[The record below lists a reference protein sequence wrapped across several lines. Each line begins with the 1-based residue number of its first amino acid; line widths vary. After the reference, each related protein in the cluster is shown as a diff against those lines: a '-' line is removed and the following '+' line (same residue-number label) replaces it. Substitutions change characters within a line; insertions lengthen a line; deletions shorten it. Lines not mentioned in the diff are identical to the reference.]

1 LVRAEPDELPV
12 VAPELARSLI
22 HCKVPIWATA
32 PGSAG
37 TAEPPPAAAADKQAQ
52 AQTPKGVSSS
62 AEVQRQRALVA
73 VLSASPL
80 TSGDTV
86 IAELYSPNL
95 DQHQRVLI
103 LDGLAAA
110 AAEMSDPRKA
120 PQLALQ
126 GPQAAPELLPPAATA
141 GRVQRSALPGSSLGP
156 ALPSPQQQQQQ
167 QKPISNAAGA
177 SSAADSADGG
187 KTSQAAPGLVESS
200 SRVWGKVSLQKQA
213 AAAAD
218 PSSSA
223 GRRTFRNRFAPVA
236 LRWTAALLQQCDV
249 KQQGVDLFG
258 RDSLL
263 LGRLLTVLGSFVEAA
278 AETPAAVPLCAGLL
292 ELLKAQEVS
301 GHKEVGSVRA
311 RVLVYQQHPGAIA
324 CWFVGQA
331 GCAHS
336 KPGTGAPC
344 VVLSLRYNPCCCLFT
359 ATAAAWSRPS
369 CAGQPSL
376 RQHRSSATSHQRAWQ
391 VPWWAVSQTQQTRC
405 WWSACS
411 G

>member
-1 LVRAEPDELPV
+1 MRAEPDELSV

-32 PGSAG
+32 PTSAG
-37 TAEPPPAAAADKQAQ
+37 AAEPPPTAAAADAQ

-86 IAELYSPNL
+86 IAELCSSNL

-120 PQLALQ
+120 PRLALL
-126 GPQAAPELLPPAATA
+126 GPQAAPELLPPAAAA
-141 GRVQRSALPGSSLGP
+141 GRAPHAALPGSSPGRPL
-156 ALPSPQQQQQQ
+156 PQQQQQLGAAT
-167 QKPISNAAGA
+167 SNGVGAGG
-177 SSAADSADGG
+177 AADSAGG
-187 KTSQAAPGLVESS
+187 KKKLQAVPGLVESS

-292 ELLKAQEVS
+292 ELLKAQDVS
-301 GHKEVGSVRA
+301 GHKEVRDCAAQKVCLCSTHERYRVGLWVRRSR
-311 RVLVYQQHPGAIA
+311 RVGNTH
-324 CWFVGQA
+324 C
-331 GCAHS
+331 
-336 KPGTGAPC
+336 KPGTCTHA
-344 VVLSLRYNPCCCLFT
+344 LRGC
-359 ATAAAWSRPS
+359 
-369 CAGQPSL
+369 
-376 RQHRSSATSHQRAWQ
+376 
-391 VPWWAVSQTQQTRC
+391 
-405 WWSACS
+405 
-411 G
+411 